1 MNHTIEFVFSSHELH
16 DFVRRAE
23 KYDSDADLARS
34 NFTSEFSPAVLIEFT
49 RNRLSI
55 IHRIRFSNFLSSLRA
70 TFVTWRATREK
81 MRKREKEGERKRE
94 TAIHDIDE

>member
-1 MNHTIEFVFSSHELH
+1 MNHTIEFVFPSHELH

-49 RNRLSI
+49 GDCLSI
-55 IHRIRFSNFLSSLRA
+55 IHRIRFSNFLSSFRA
-70 TFVTWRATREK
+70 TFDTARNSRK
-81 MRKREKEGERKRE
+81 MKKRERERE
-94 TAIHDIDE
+94 TAIHDIGE

>member
-1 MNHTIEFVFSSHELH
+1 MNRTIEFVFSSHELH
-16 DFVRRAE
+16 DFVRAE

-49 RNRLSI
+49 GDRLSI

-81 MRKREKEGERKRE
+81 
-94 TAIHDIDE
+94 